1 MRILIVD
8 DFDVTRTIVANTLK
22 DLGFENIFEATNG
35 YSALISLKSNI
46 FDFVI
51 TEWDMSEMNGLELLK
66 KIRADPFL
74 KHVPVL
80 IVTEEGLTENIVSGS
95 KAGANDF
102 IFKPLKKEKI
112 YEKLLRISE
121 II

>member
-46 FDFVI
+46 FDCVI